1 MSIKRQKPE
10 ADTLTVLRDHT
21 FVTIRKTHN
30 SKSSP
35 ELPLTN
41 FLRSPWA
48 ISHRQATKLRTVW
61 EKHHPGGTRRAG
73 WPPGAEILGGEG
85 PHPRVAAAGAP
96 PAPPENPW
104 PPPPLAAVPQHGEHL
119 PPSSLSPAARCPERC
134 PHPAMAV
141 RGGSTH
147 CTAPSASGAGAVRG
161 QRESERASEVR
172 PSVRPPV
179 LPTCLPS
186 CRPLLPGRLASSCSA
201 SSFSRVPLPGYEH
214 PSGGGVE
221 AAASH
226 RPVHARPA
234 KDAPPGG
241 RPPPPVASVSPAAA
255 LSRQS
260 RPYVARV
267 TGGRGAGRKGE
278 VCVWQRVSQLSS
290 AVLFWSL
297 ATGPVRFLVGRAFPW
312 PGQLG
317 FVLSPLLPLVAWR
330 SQPLGGAPPAC
341 PGVWAGFCAPVCRT
355 CVWNLLVW
363 KSNW

>member
-260 RPYVARV
+260 RPYVAHV
-267 TGGRGAGRKGE
+267 TGGRGAGRKGRGVRLAARLSVEQRCVVLITRHRPRE
-278 VCVWQRVSQLSS
+278 VPRGTRISLTWPAGFRAESPLASCGLEKPTPWWCSSCLPWRLSRVLSS
-290 AVLFWSL
+290 GL
-297 ATGPVRFLVGRAFPW
+297 
-312 PGQLG
+312 
-317 FVLSPLLPLVAWR
+317 
-330 SQPLGGAPPAC
+330 
-341 PGVWAGFCAPVCRT
+341 
-355 CVWNLLVW
+355 
-363 KSNW
+363 

>member
-172 PSVRPPV
+172 PSARPSYLPAFLPPALARPTREQLLSQLLFSSALARLWTPERRRRGGSGLAPPRPRPPRQGR
-179 LPTCLPS
+179 PARWPPS
-186 CRPLLPGRLASSCSA
+186 PSGRFSFPCRRAQPSEPPVRGPCHGRQRC
-201 SSFSRVPLPGYEH
+201 GEK
-214 PSGGGVE
+214 GGGVRL
-221 AAASH
+221 AARLSVEQRCVVLITRH
-226 RPVHARPA
+226 RPREVPRGTSISLTWPA
-234 KDAPPGG
+234 GFRAESPL
-241 RPPPPVASVSPAAA
+241 ASCGLEKPTPWWCSSCLPWR
-255 LSRQS
+255 LSR
-260 RPYVARV
+260 V
-267 TGGRGAGRKGE
+267 
-278 VCVWQRVSQLSS
+278 LSS
-290 AVLFWSL
+290 GL
-297 ATGPVRFLVGRAFPW
+297 
-312 PGQLG
+312 
-317 FVLSPLLPLVAWR
+317 
-330 SQPLGGAPPAC
+330 
-341 PGVWAGFCAPVCRT
+341 
-355 CVWNLLVW
+355 
-363 KSNW
+363 

>member
-172 PSVRPPV
+172 PSARPSYLPAFLPPALARPTREQLLSQLLFSSALARLWTPERRRRGGSGLAPPRPRPPRQGRPARWPPSPSGRFSFPCRGAQPSEPPV
-179 LPTCLPS
+179 RGPCHGRPRCGEKGERCAFGSASLSWAALCCFDHSPPAPWGSSWDEDFLDLASWVSCWVPS
-186 CRPLLPGRLASSCSA
+186 CLLWPGEANPLVVLLLPALAFEQGSELR
-201 SSFSRVPLPGYEH
+201 FVELVYE
-214 PSGGGVE
+214 
-221 AAASH
+221 
-226 RPVHARPA
+226 
-234 KDAPPGG
+234 
-241 RPPPPVASVSPAAA
+241 
-255 LSRQS
+255 
-260 RPYVARV
+260 
-267 TGGRGAGRKGE
+267 T
-278 VCVWQRVSQLSS
+278 W
-290 AVLFWSL
+290 
-297 ATGPVRFLVGRAFPW
+297 
-312 PGQLG
+312 
-317 FVLSPLLPLVAWR
+317 
-330 SQPLGGAPPAC
+330 
-341 PGVWAGFCAPVCRT
+341 
-355 CVWNLLVW
+355 
-363 KSNW
+363 